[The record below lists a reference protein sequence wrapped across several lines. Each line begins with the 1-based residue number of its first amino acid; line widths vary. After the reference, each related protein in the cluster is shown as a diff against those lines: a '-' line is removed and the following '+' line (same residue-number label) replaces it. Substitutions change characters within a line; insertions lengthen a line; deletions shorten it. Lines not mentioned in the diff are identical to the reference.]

1 MAQVHLVYAHPSA
14 HSFTREILDS
24 FVAGLERAGH
34 THTISDLY
42 AMDFRSELSL
52 AEYERESA
60 YLADAPIPEDVAA
73 EHAKLNAADVWAFVY
88 PVWWADCPARMKGWF
103 DRVWTVGF
111 SHKPAGLRRA
121 EKAFVLCTAGYT
133 SEQLE
138 NDGCL
143 RAMRTVMLQDRIGM
157 KARHK
162 EFTVFGGSILRTT
175 DAPDAAELWQKLKS
189 RHLAQAAECAA
200 SI

>member
-1 MAQVHLVYAHPSA
+1 MAHAHLVYAHPSA
-14 HSFTREILDS
+14 RSFTREILDA
-24 FVAGLERAGH
+24 FVSGLKRAGH
-34 THTISDLY
+34 THTLSDLY

-60 YLADAPIPEDVAA
+60 YLAEVPIPDDVAA

-111 SHKPAGLRRA
+111 SHKPASLHQA

-133 SEQLE
+133 AQQLE
-138 NDGCL
+138 TDGCH
-143 RAMRTVMLQDRIGM
+143 RAMKTVMLQDRIGM

-162 EFTVFGGSILRTT
+162 EFTVFGGAILRT
-175 DAPDAAELWQKLKS
+175 AEEPAAAELWAELKN
-189 RHLAQAAECAA
+189 RHLAHAAACAA